1 MSSVRHPEGTQASRA
16 RLKQGSSEDIH
27 DRSAFLGHPLA
38 LFIPANCGAC
48 PRDTWTQVATAF
60 VSRATAED
68 LLAVQR
74 LRYEVFNLELEEG
87 LESAHRLGR
96 DEDRF
101 DATCHHLLVESK
113 KDQRVVGTYR
123 LMHAGLA
130 AERGGFYS
138 QTEFSFRDLPS
149 TIMTQGAE
157 LGRACVDAGHRN
169 GRVLH
174 LLWKGLARYLSFNRK
189 RYLFGCCSVPTMD
202 PAAGQMLARLLQERG
217 RTHPTIRLRPLDALK
232 CEADVGESTF
242 EEVVIPPLMESYF
255 NMGAQVYSE
264 PALDRDFK
272 VIDFFVVL
280 DMQNLPA
287 SATKRYFERND
298 WR

>member
-1 MSSVRHPEGTQASRA
+1 MTVQHVPVHISASSRPVYPRQLWSLPAGELEAGRYRVRFA
-16 RLKQGSSEDIH
+16 RS
-27 DRSAFLGHPLA
+27 
-38 LFIPANCGAC
+38 
-48 PRDTWTQVATAF
+48 
-60 VSRATAED
+60 AED
-68 LLAVQR
+68 LQAIQR
-74 LRYEVFNLELEEG
+74 LRYEVFNLELDEG
-87 LESAHRLGR
+87 LDAAHQLGR

-113 KDQRVVGTYR
+113 KDSRVVGTYR

-138 QTEFSFRDLPS
+138 QGEFSFRDLPS
-149 TIMTQGAE
+149 SIMAEGAE

-189 RYLFGCCSVPTMD
+189 RYLFGCCSIPTMD
-202 PAAGQMLARLLQERG
+202 PAAGHMLMRVLEERAQM
-217 RTHPTIRLRPLDALK
+217 HPSVCLRPLAALR
-232 CEADVGESTF
+232 CEAPATPESF
-242 EEVVIPPLMESYF
+242 EQVSIPPLMQSYL
-255 NMGAQVYSE
+255 NMGARVYSE
-264 PALDRDFK
+264 PALDREFK

-280 DMQNLPA
+280 DLGDLPPT
-287 SATKRYFERND
+287 ATKRYFERND